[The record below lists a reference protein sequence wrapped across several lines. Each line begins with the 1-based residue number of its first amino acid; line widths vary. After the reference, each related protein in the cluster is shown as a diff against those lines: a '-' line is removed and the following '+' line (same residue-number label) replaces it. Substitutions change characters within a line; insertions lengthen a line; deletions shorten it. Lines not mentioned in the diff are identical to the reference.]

1 MILSAIVK
9 QNQVDALFINN
20 PINLKA
26 ILKEGYSDF
35 GIIIVTKTQIHCF
48 IDIRDY
54 DKCCRL
60 VDKNICMHLFTKPN
74 DLIDFLKTKKI
85 TSILLESNHLSIDDF
100 DTYIKPLKIKT
111 IKRINFNFIRM
122 VKTDEE
128 LKYLQKSADII
139 ADGINH
145 IRKWIKYGVTE
156 IATKQELYRYVMK
169 HDGVTGM
176 SFSTIVAFGKNTADI
191 HGHASNKKL
200 LKGEH
205 ILIDAGVIYNDYCSD
220 ITRCFWIDEPS
231 EHIKAMYDCVLKANK
246 LGIKFAKS
254 NISGVELDGIARDYI
269 KKNWNGYNI
278 PHGVGHGVGRLVHE
292 FPNVNPRYKE
302 PLLDHT
308 VVTIEP
314 GIYEKGVGGI
324 RIEDTVAIIKNKCVV
339 LTKNSPK

>member
-145 IRKWIKYGVTE
+145 IRK
-156 IATKQELYRYVMK
+156 
-169 HDGVTGM
+169 
-176 SFSTIVAFGKNTADI
+176 
-191 HGHASNKKL
+191 
-200 LKGEH
+200 
-205 ILIDAGVIYNDYCSD
+205 
-220 ITRCFWIDEPS
+220 
-231 EHIKAMYDCVLKANK
+231 
-246 LGIKFAKS
+246 
-254 NISGVELDGIARDYI
+254 
-269 KKNWNGYNI
+269 
-278 PHGVGHGVGRLVHE
+278 
-292 FPNVNPRYKE
+292 
-302 PLLDHT
+302 
-308 VVTIEP
+308 
-314 GIYEKGVGGI
+314 
-324 RIEDTVAIIKNKCVV
+324 
-339 LTKNSPK
+339 